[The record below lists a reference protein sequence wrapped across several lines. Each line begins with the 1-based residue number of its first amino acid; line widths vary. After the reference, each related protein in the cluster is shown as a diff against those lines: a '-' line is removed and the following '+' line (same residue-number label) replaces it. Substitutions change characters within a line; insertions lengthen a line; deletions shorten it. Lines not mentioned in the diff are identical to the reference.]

1 MADYRIAAPR
11 PGVAPARTVADLAA
25 GPLDARRALAPVGAD
40 EAEAAYRLHRAAMQP
55 SLPEPWV
62 EPERRADFD
71 KLVDRVPSFFIVVDA
86 SRAGYLQVMAR
97 SRVLH
102 VVNIGFDPVW
112 QGAGHGSA
120 LMGWLQRQAL
130 TRGCGLH
137 LKAYHSNPRALA
149 FYERHGFRQSARN
162 ARHVWLDW
170 SPAARG

>member
-1 MADYRIAAPR
+1 RPRTAAS
-11 PGVAPARTVADLAA
+11 LAA

-71 KLVDRVPSFFIVVDA
+71 KLLDRVPSFFVTVGGC
-86 SRAGYLQVMAR
+86 RAGYLQVMAR

-102 VVNIGFDPVW
+102 VVNIGFWPAW

-120 LMGWLQRQAL
+120 LMGWLQTQAL

-170 SPAARG
+170 PPAARG